1 MHGLKHRPV
10 WDGEAQMVLG
20 MQLIGRD
27 GVGQVQHI
35 GKEEQGVRLV
45 VEYDELLTEDR
56 RRKLTE
62 IIPVGRGVDGVRGP
76 SRSSLKS
83 PPNRLRALI
92 RPLPPSTP
100 DATELT
106 WKSGLW
112 VDVRHNDGVDPTAFG
127 RLGESKPAA
136 VGVQYP
142 PDAGVEYKERA
153 EDTPPFESGLV
164 GKEGGELKTPIP
176 PDEEYKD
183 DDAYILHMR
192 YHMEVRMRKENSELH
207 MHEVESRRTTLDHRS
222 HVSSSREEKVKV
234 VLKSSIS
241 ILCRRRVPARWH
253 EGTFQAATK
262 SIIGNGLGFTD
273 HRRLKI
279 GLDGVVGA
287 QDV

>member
-1 MHGLKHRPV
+1 MRLWKQVRQREKGLRGSWFPAVVVGVKHGKR
-10 WDGEAQMVLG
+10 
-20 MQLIGRD
+20 
-27 GVGQVQHI
+27 
-35 GKEEQGVRLV
+35 V

-153 EDTPPFESGLV
+153 EDTPPFESGL
-164 GKEGGELKTPIP
+164 G
-176 PDEEYKD
+176 DE
-183 DDAYILHMR
+183 
-192 YHMEVRMRKENSELH
+192 
-207 MHEVESRRTTLDHRS
+207 
-222 HVSSSREEKVKV
+222 
-234 VLKSSIS
+234 
-241 ILCRRRVPARWH
+241 
-253 EGTFQAATK
+253 
-262 SIIGNGLGFTD
+262 
-273 HRRLKI
+273 
-279 GLDGVVGA
+279 
-287 QDV
+287 